1 MLKAL
6 LESLV
11 NSQNE
16 VNTISQVISTSER
29 IYSNGKENYENAEKE
44 IPDAEKAL
52 TDASSEWNKA
62 KDMMDE
68 LSRAQSALDA
78 AKEKLLNASTEAE
91 RIAAQAE
98 LDAERRRWQEL
109 MDKVLAYSEKEIA
122 AAQKLGDKALEK
134 QWTEC
139 HDHLKTDNTEMSKA
153 LDSMSD
159 NMEKYFNDLNAD
171 GSKNEDYK
179 RAAQVND
186 ATYIEYSADAKLALE
201 KMKALESALVADAQH
216 LLDEAKRL
224 LAIAE
229 GDLSM
234 SLDQAKK
241 ALDAAAK
248 AAQNA
253 HELYE
258 QAKGT
263 PYEEQ
268 AKQLLDTANS
278 IVEKALRNVQTV
290 EEYLRKKGL
299 GEDMTDD
306 EFADKRLKEAEE
318 YLRALGYKSCVEW
331 NNQASDFITESVDTL
346 RNKHLKD
353 DAWYKVVGRKG
364 DGTLF
369 LADDIRF
376 YKFVREN
383 QILYE
388 GDQTV
393 SKATGYTW
401 SDNSGNSGSYI
412 CYNSVHVITSGTI
425 TYTIVEINGEPFLTG
440 MQYSNISCQKK
451 ATSIWVA
458 GGYNAEQYKSDI
470 SYLASP
476 GIFTESG
483 TYPFFV
489 KAKIFAK
496 SLVGY

>member
-98 LDAERRRWQEL
+98 LDAERRKWQEL

-201 KMKALESALVADAQH
+201 KMKALESALVAYAQH

-241 ALDAAAK
+241 ALEMAK
-248 AAQNA
+248 IAQQNA
-253 HELYE
+253 ADLY
-258 QAKGT
+258 
-263 PYEEQ
+263 EQ

-278 IVEKALRNVQTV
+278 IAEKALRNVQTI
-290 EEYLRKKGL
+290 EEYLRKKGIS
-299 GEDMTDD
+299 EEMTDD
-306 EFADKRLKEAEE
+306 EFVDKRLKEVED
-318 YLRALGYKSCVEW
+318 YLEAIGYKYSIDWDEDSG
-331 NNQASDFITESVDTL
+331 NSVLNTFTKFATKGIKE
-346 RNKHLKD
+346 NT
-353 DAWYKVVGRKG
+353 WYKVVGRKSN
-364 DGTLF
+364 GTLF
-369 LADDIRF
+369 LGEDLRLYKITKPNQLLVNKNESRSGSHKGDFESEMWRYGITLNLRLYADVTYNIIEVDGDT
-376 YKFVREN
+376 FVMGIHYSN
-383 QILYE
+383 VKTSSS
-388 GDQTV
+388 TV
-393 SKATGYTW
+393 SSYYQISDDNGYSWRAYPYPDYSGLTSTIATPSVCDSGFYT
-401 SDNSGNSGSYI
+401 
-412 CYNSVHVITSGTI
+412 
-425 TYTIVEINGEPFLTG
+425 F
-440 MQYSNISCQKK
+440 NIR
-451 ATSIWVA
+451 
-458 GGYNAEQYKSDI
+458 
-470 SYLASP
+470 
-476 GIFTESG
+476 
-483 TYPFFV
+483 
-489 KAKIFAK
+489 AKIFSK
-496 SLVGY
+496 ELIGF